1 MLIKTSPEF
10 EDDIKSIFKYGVET
24 FGLIKA
30 HEYRAQVLNII
41 SQLHTNYS
49 LWPECRHIP
58 TKKREYRNIIVDNY
72 LIIYRI
78 TDTRIE
84 VLRMISSY
92 QSISKIKAARK
103 INF

>member
-1 MLIKTSPEF
+1 MLVQPSPTF
-10 EDDIKSIFKYGVET
+10 LQDVAQIFKYGVET

-30 HEYRAQVLNII
+30 IEYENEVLNIVN
-41 SQLHTNYS
+41 QLNNNYN